1 MLGREEWL
9 LTGKK
14 ILQLLVQIDKP
25 SFKRALKKAHSD
37 EEKPNK
43 EKFDIDETNHSLL
56 TINAFEVERSV
67 FPSVSNFIEH
77 LDEHLW
83 KSFQKLDHTDLEYIQ
98 RIQDENALLF
108 IVDKVADFF
117 TSFEQ

>member
-1 MLGREEWL
+1 VLGREEWL

-37 EEKPNK
+37 EEKPAK
-43 EKFDIDETNHSLL
+43 EKFDIDET
-56 TINAFEVERSV
+56 NAFEVERSV

-83 KSFQKLDHTDLEYIQ
+83 KSF
-98 RIQDENALLF
+98 
-108 IVDKVADFF
+108 
-117 TSFEQ
+117 